1 MLIILVIITVFFV
14 YLIFNHFFNNKLIE
28 GYEDHEE
35 VELEISESND
45 ILSKNKKKYSIIK
58 NKINKQQKT
67 LESMKK
73 RILDN
78 RKALKQTEDML
89 NGKEYDNSNMC
100 ENQPDAC

>member
-1 MLIILVIITVFFV
+1 MSIILVIVIIFFS
-14 YLIFNHFFNNKLIE
+14 YLIFNHLFKTTIIE
-28 GYEDHEE
+28 GYEEHEK
-35 VELEISESND
+35 VDLEISETND
-45 ILSKNKKKYSIIK
+45 MLLKNKKKYSIIK

-67 LESMKK
+67 LDSMKK
-73 RILDN
+73 RILNN

>member
-1 MLIILVIITVFFV
+1 MSIILIVVIIFFT
-14 YLIFNHFFNNKLIE
+14 YLIFNHLFKSKIVE
-28 GYEDHEE
+28 GYEEHEK
-35 VELEISESND
+35 VDLEISETND
-45 ILSKNKKKYSIIK
+45 MLSKNKKKYSIIK

-78 RKALKQTEDML
+78 RKALKQTEDMI